1 MDDNHVMGF
10 GDRIVK
16 FMYLHDN
23 RSVKEIRVMV
33 IRDHSDGTVLL
44 LFKIIDVGAMIGSEG
59 FSQRSEMVEAE
70 TQILY

>member
-1 MDDNHVMGF
+1 
-10 GDRIVK
+10 
-16 FMYLHDN
+16 
-23 RSVKEIRVMV
+23 MV

-70 TQILY
+70 TQTLY

>member
-10 GDRIVK
+10 ENRIVK
-16 FMYLHDN
+16 FMYIHDN

-44 LFKIIDVGAMIGSEG
+44 LFKIIDGGND
-59 FSQRSEMVEAE
+59 R
-70 TQILY
+70 